1 MDFNQNYFEIFGLLI
16 DFNVDSDQLAERYR
30 ELQKELHPDRF
41 ASGTDQEKRL
51 SMQWSALVNT
61 ARETL
66 RAPLPRAIYML
77 ELRGLTVDHNPRL
90 PPEFL
95 MQQIELREELEEL
108 EESSAPLDGLDK
120 FKARL
125 NGTLNE
131 LGATFTATD
140 DDERSLR
147 LVYEMQF
154 LTKLLVAA
162 DQLEEKLL
170 DY

>member
-1 MDFNQNYFEIFGLLI
+1 MDFNQNYFEIFGLPI

-41 ASGTDQEKRL
+41 ASSTDQEKRL

-61 ARETL
+61 GKETL
-66 RAPLPRAIYML
+66 QAPLPRAIYML

-125 NGTLNE
+125 NGTLKE
-131 LGATFTATD
+131 LGATFADTD
-140 DDERSLR
+140 DDEVSLR

>member
-125 NGTLNE
+125 NGTLDE
-131 LGATFTATD
+131 LGKTFAVTD

>member
-1 MDFNQNYFEIFGLLI
+1 MDFNQNYFEIFGLPI

-41 ASGTDQEKRL
+41 ASSTDQEKRL

-61 ARETL
+61 GKETL
-66 RAPLPRAIYML
+66 QAPLPRAIYML

-131 LGATFTATD
+131 LGATFAATD
-140 DDERSLR
+140 DDEGSLR

>member
-1 MDFNQNYFEIFGLLI
+1 MDFNQNYFEIFGLPI

-61 ARETL
+61 GRETL
-66 RAPLPRAIYML
+66 QAPLPRAIYML

-131 LGATFTATD
+131 LGATFAATD
-140 DDERSLR
+140 DDEGSLR

>member
-1 MDFNQNYFEIFGLLI
+1 MDFNQNYFEIFGLPI

-41 ASGTDQEKRL
+41 ASSTDQEKRL

-61 ARETL
+61 GRETL

-131 LGATFTATD
+131 LGATFAATD
-140 DDERSLR
+140 DDEGSLR

-162 DQLEEKLL
+162 DKIEEKLL

>member
-1 MDFNQNYFEIFGLLI
+1 MDFNQNYFEIFGLPI
-16 DFNVDSDQLAERYR
+16 EFNVDSDQLAERYR

-41 ASGTDQEKRL
+41 ASSTDQEKRL

-131 LGATFTATD
+131 LGATFAATD

>member
-1 MDFNQNYFEIFGLLI
+1 
-16 DFNVDSDQLAERYR
+16 
-30 ELQKELHPDRF
+30 
-41 ASGTDQEKRL
+41 
-51 SMQWSALVNT
+51 
-61 ARETL
+61 
-66 RAPLPRAIYML
+66 
-77 ELRGLTVDHNPRL
+77 
-90 PPEFL
+90 

-131 LGATFTATD
+131 LGATFAAAD

>member
-1 MDFNQNYFEIFGLLI
+1 MDFNQNYFEIFGLPI

-41 ASGTDQEKRL
+41 ASSTDQEKRL

-61 ARETL
+61 GRETL

-95 MQQIELREELEEL
+95 MQQIELREELE
-108 EESSAPLDGLDK
+108 
-120 FKARL
+120 
-125 NGTLNE
+125 
-131 LGATFTATD
+131 
-140 DDERSLR
+140 
-147 LVYEMQF
+147 
-154 LTKLLVAA
+154 
-162 DQLEEKLL
+162 
-170 DY
+170 